1 MPCCLMAAEKWNI
14 PKHELEAIVRCF
26 LPDIQDFYQNTE
38 GESFEEKWANQQAKF
53 KEQNA
58 KPKA

>member
-1 MPCCLMAAEKWNI
+1 MAAEKWNI

-26 LPDIQDFYQNTE
+26 LPDIQDFYQNTT